1 MAHLWSGW
9 YKQGGKE
16 VKMAFDS
23 VCITKGNVAG
33 VGRDQGHRFRL
44 KGKRSDGTVEFKK
57 VYAEYE
63 HQYYIVYKGTLSQ
76 DMSTLDGEWQIY

>member
-23 VCITKGNVAG
+23 VYITKGKVAG

-44 KGKRSDGTVEFKK
+44 KGKRSDGTV
-57 VYAEYE
+57 
-63 HQYYIVYKGTLSQ
+63 
-76 DMSTLDGEWQIY
+76 